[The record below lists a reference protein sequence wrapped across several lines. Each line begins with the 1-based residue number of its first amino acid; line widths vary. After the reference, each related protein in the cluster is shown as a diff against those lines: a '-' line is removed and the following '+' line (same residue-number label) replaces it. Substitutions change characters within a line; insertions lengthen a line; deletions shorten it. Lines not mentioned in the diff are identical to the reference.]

1 MSSNQRTILIVSVA
15 ALVLLLICGF
25 CLMIAAGI
33 YLFSAPASSGQ
44 DAGGPVWIPESQPT
58 PQVVRPAE
66 TQASPG
72 PAPTLP
78 AYTINPDAAAET
90 LLTLSQ
96 AQIPI
101 NDRADLAL
109 RLEGKRDIPAT
120 LEPPAAPFEVGARKS
135 FWLSN
140 SDNNENFQVQAV
152 LRYATPHAYFWIQ
165 DGVDFNQ
172 RELRDLAETFEERI
186 YPTNREFFGTEWT
199 PGVDGDVHLYIL
211 YASGIGSG
219 VAGYFSSNDSYHPQ
233 LEEFSNGH
241 EMFVFNA
248 DTVALDE
255 SFTYGVLAHEFQHMI
270 HWYRDRNE
278 DLWLNEGM
286 ADLAMFLN
294 GYDIGGHDYLYVS
307 DPDLQLNDW
316 PNDQN
321 LTTPHYGA
329 SFLFTNYFLSRFGDA
344 ATQALVNQDANG
356 LESIDLVLA
365 QLGIQDPLTG
375 QAITADDVFADW
387 VITSYLQDPQVGDGR
402 FIYTDYPDA
411 PAPEATEELRSCD
424 SRVNTRQVSQYG
436 VDYIR
441 LRCRGD
447 VTLHFEGSVQVG
459 VLATNARS
467 GDYAFWSNKGEES
480 DMTLTRSF
488 DFSQHS
494 GPLTLTYWT
503 WYDLETDFDY
513 AYLLASTDGQTWEML
528 QPPSGTASD
537 PTGANYGWGYNSVSG
552 ASSSGAPAWIE
563 ERVDLSRFAGQ
574 QVQLRFEYIT
584 DAAVNGEGLLV
595 DDVAIPEI
603 GYFSDFEQ
611 DDGGWESAGFVRIQ
625 NLLPQTYRLS
635 LILKDGSTQ
644 VEYVPLSSD
653 NSAQVK
659 LDFSGD
665 LDEAILIISGTTRYT
680 RQPAPYRFYFK

>member
-1 MSSNQRTILIVSVA
+1 MTSNQRTILIIAVVVL
-15 ALVLLLICGF
+15 ALFVICCF
-25 CLMIAAGI
+25 CVTIAAGI

-44 DAGGPVWIPESQPT
+44 DSGGPVWMPEAQPT
-58 PQVVRPAE
+58 PLVIRPQE
-66 TQASPG
+66 TQALPG

-78 AYTINPDAAAET
+78 APAIDLDAAAET

-109 RLEGKRDIPAT
+109 RLEGKRDIPPT
-120 LEPPAAPFEVGARKS
+120 LEPPTAPFEVGTRKS
-135 FWLSN
+135 FWVSN

-152 LRYATPHAYFWIQ
+152 LRYVTPHAYFWIQ
-165 DGVDFNQ
+165 EGVDYNQ

-219 VAGYFSSNDSYHPQ
+219 VAGYFSSNDSYPPQ
-233 LEEFSNGH
+233 LEEYSNGH

-248 DTVALDE
+248 DTVRLDE

-278 DLWLNEGM
+278 ELWLNEGM
-286 ADLAMFLN
+286 SDLAMFLN
-294 GYDIGGHDYLYVS
+294 GYDIGGHDFLYVS

-329 SFLFTNYFLSRFGDA
+329 SFLFTNYFLSRFGDT
-344 ATQALVNQDANG
+344 ATQALVNHDANG

-375 QAITADDVFADW
+375 QTITADDVFADW
-387 VITSYLQDPQVGDGR
+387 VITSYLQDPKVGDGR
-402 FIYTDYPDA
+402 FVYQDYADA

-424 SRVNTRQVSQYG
+424 SRVNTRQVNQYAA
-436 VDYIR
+436 DYIR
-441 LRCRGD
+441 LRCRED

-459 VLATNARS
+459 VLATDAHS

-513 AYLLASTDGQTWEML
+513 AYLLASTDGQTWEIL
-528 QPPSGTASD
+528 QTPSGTASD
-537 PTGANYGWGYNSVSG
+537 PTGANFGWGYNGVSG
-552 ASSSGAPAWIE
+552 GSSSPTWIE
-563 ERVDLSRFAGQ
+563 ERLDLSRFAGQ

-584 DAAVNGEGLLV
+584 DVAVNGEGLLV
-595 DDVAIPEI
+595 DDIAIPET

-611 DDGGWESAGFVRIQ
+611 DDGGWEAVGFVRIQ

-635 LILKDGSTQ
+635 LILKDGSTR
-644 VEYVPLSSD
+644 VEYIPLSPD

-665 LDEAILIISGTTRYT
+665 LDEAILIVSGTTRYT